1 MNWDNFIPAEF
12 EYDEAN
18 DKLANHGVTLERI
31 CSMFF

>member
-18 DKLANHGVTLERI
+18 DKLADHGVT
-31 CSMFF
+31 FT